1 MALFGSLSMV
11 SPFVLLF
18 SQSEKIWWS
27 SFADSTKSAVNVEAT
42 AYALLTMAKLN
53 KIDQDKGN
61 DKDRATALNIVRW
74 IAQQRNSKGG
84 FVSTQ
89 VMTGNQRH
97 ALPINKHTTLL
108 V

>member
-1 MALFGSLSMV
+1 MV
-11 SPFVLLF
+11 TKKLNFFVDIMF
-18 SQSEKIWWS
+18 T
-27 SFADSTKSAVNVEAT
+27 DSAKSAVNVEAT

-89 VMTGNQRH
+89 VI
-97 ALPINKHTTLL
+97 PIPPFHYCSLLSSPSELL
-108 V
+108 VMLAFDCT